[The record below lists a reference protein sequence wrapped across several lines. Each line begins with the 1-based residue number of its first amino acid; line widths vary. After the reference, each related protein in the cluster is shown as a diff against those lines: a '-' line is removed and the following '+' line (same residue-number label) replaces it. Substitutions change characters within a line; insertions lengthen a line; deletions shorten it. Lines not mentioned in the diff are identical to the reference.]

1 LVRGLPASFRNASIQ
16 TKLIVTFGIFFM
28 IPLLVSSAILYL
40 TTTND
45 VTRREYDRSRETL
58 QLLQNS
64 VESQV
69 QDYANRTV
77 EIYYDQRIFTPFRGS
92 VPPRIPDLELFTL
105 GQSLE
110 SFRAG
115 QNYLDSI
122 YLFLT
127 NGQCAFADTSTDE
140 RFSAIFL
147 SHPEWAGAI
156 ERADGRVHWIASV
169 TIAKEPGK
177 TVHNVSFG
185 RVIRDIYSGSFF
197 KIGILVV
204 NLNTRLFDKIGLS
217 NELGRTGLVFITDAD
232 NRLIWS
238 ADRRWYDHNIA
249 GSRVLA
255 RLDGRGTSGPVKER
269 IAGGSYFAVYRHST
283 YNGWH
288 YYALVPQA
296 TILNQ
301 VVTLRDY
308 FVAIFALCLVF
319 FAFGAMVIS
328 RYVTVPLERLIVAM
342 NETGREAS
350 PALPALE
357 RSDEIG
363 FLYKSFNSM
372 FRRIGNLIAQIE
384 LSHKNERAYE
394 MRALHAQINPHFLY
408 NTLDTINWLAKE
420 KKETKISRMLTS
432 LSRILQYAISNNGMV
447 RWKDELKWLENYVF
461 IQQIRFEGKFRVHY
475 EIDKTIL
482 ELKTFHLLLQPFVE
496 NAIIHGLKDRDRGGT
511 ITIRGNR
518 DDGRVVFEINDNG
531 CGIDERKIE
540 QVLDGSA
547 TSVGIANVNE
557 RIQITFGSSYG
568 VAIEPAEPEGTR
580 VVITFPVLDGDGS

>member
-1 LVRGLPASFRNASIQ
+1 MARGLPVSFRNASIQ
-16 TKLIVTFGIFFM
+16 TKLIITFGVFFM
-28 IPLLVSSAILYL
+28 IPLLVSSVILYL

-64 VESQV
+64 VESQI
-69 QDYANRTV
+69 QEYTNRTV
-77 EIYYDQRIFTPFRGS
+77 ELYYDRRVFSAFRAN
-92 VPPRIPDLELFTL
+92 VPAQIPELKLFEISQAL
-105 GQSLE
+105 Q

-122 YLFLT
+122 YLFLS
-127 NGQCAFADTSTDE
+127 NGQCAFADTATDG
-140 RFSAIFL
+140 RFADIFL
-147 SHPEWAGAI
+147 AHPEWAAKI
-156 ERADGRVHWIASV
+156 EKADGRVRWLASV
-169 TIAKEPGK
+169 TITKEPGK
-177 TVHNVSFG
+177 IVHNVSFG

-204 NLNTRLFDKIGLS
+204 NLSTRLFDKIRLS
-217 NELGRTGLVFITDAD
+217 NELGRTGLVFVTDAD

-238 ADRRWYDHNIA
+238 ADRMWYDRNIA
-249 GSRVLA
+249 GSNI
-255 RLDGRGTSGPVKER
+255 LDQSKGRAVGGPVKVR
-269 IAGGSYFAVYRHST
+269 VAGSSYFAVYRDSS

-296 TILNQ
+296 AILNQ
-301 VVTLRDY
+301 IVTLRNY

-342 NETGREAS
+342 NETGRESS
-350 PALPALE
+350 PPPPALE

-394 MRALHAQINPHFLY
+394 MRALQAQINPHFLY
-408 NTLDTINWLAKE
+408 NTLDTINWLARE
-420 KKETKISRMLTS
+420 KGETKISRMLTS

-447 RWKDELKWLENYVF
+447 RWSDELKWLENYIF
-461 IQQIRFEGKFRVHY
+461 IQQIRFEGKFAVRY
-475 EIDKTIL
+475 EIDRSIL
-482 ELKTFHLLLQPFVE
+482 DLRTFHLLLQPFVE
-496 NAIIHGLKDRDRGGT
+496 NAIIHGFRDRDRGGM

-518 DDGRVVFEINDNG
+518 NAGRVVFEISDNG
-531 CGIDERKIE
+531 CGIDERMIE
-540 QVLDGSA
+540 QVVDGSA
-547 TSVGIANVNE
+547 TNFGIANVNQ
-557 RIQITFGSSYG
+557 RIQLTYGTSYG
-568 VAIEPAEPEGTR
+568 VAIGAGEPEGTR
-580 VVITFPVLDGDGS
+580 VVITFPVLAGDNS